1 MNWITNHPK
10 PLKGMWP
17 RRKNAEYFE
26 GEPKGTDKYSS
37 EFLARQGLIGV
48 YVKEPL
54 SEYYK
59 REVIRRP

>member
-1 MNWITNHPK
+1 
-10 PLKGMWP
+10 MWP

>member
-17 RRKNAEYFE
+17 RRKGAEYFE
-26 GEPKGTDKYSS
+26 GEPKGTTAYSS
-37 EFLARQGLIGV
+37 ESLARQGLIGV

-54 SEYYK
+54 EEYYK